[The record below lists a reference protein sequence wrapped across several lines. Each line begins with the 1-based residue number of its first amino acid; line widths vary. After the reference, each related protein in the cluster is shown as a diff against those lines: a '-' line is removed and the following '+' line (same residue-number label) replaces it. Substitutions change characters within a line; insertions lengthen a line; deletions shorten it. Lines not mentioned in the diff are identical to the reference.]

1 MIEQLPMLSIMI
13 WLPLIGAFLVLCTG
27 GDKHA
32 NLARTIALI
41 ATVANLLLSIPLYLG
56 FDPGRFDMQFMEDHL
71 WIQAYQI
78 HYALGIDG
86 ISLVMVILTNFTA
99 LLVIIAGCHSIRV
112 RVAQYMAAFLTIQSM
127 IIGVFCALDA
137 ILFYV
142 FWEGMLI
149 PMYLSIG
156 MWGSA
161 NRSYASIKFFLFTF
175 LGSILMLIA
184 LIYLYNQTGSFMI
197 QNYYGLP
204 LSLRTQEWL
213 FFAFLLAFAV
223 KVPMWPV
230 HTWLPDAHTEA
241 PAGGSVVLAALM
253 LKLGIYGF
261 LRFSM
266 PITPMACT
274 QLDWLMITLSLIAIV
289 YIGLIAIVQTDMKKL
304 IAYSSIAH
312 MGFATLGCFMVYD
325 IVQHMHT
332 LQDAYMSLE
341 GAVIQMVAHA
351 FGSGA
356 MFLGIGL
363 MSDRFYNHSR
373 LIKDYGGVANT
384 MPIFAA
390 FFMLFAM
397 SNVGLPGT
405 AGFVGEFMIIMS
417 AFQSHFLVAAFAS
430 LTLIL
435 SASYTLWMYKRV
447 FFGPIANEHVA
458 AFKDISWTEKVNF
471 ILLAAGVF
479 FVGLYPQP
487 IINVLRVTIGHL
499 LLQSIPPEYAL
510 NAQGLN
516 LLG

>member
-1 MIEQLPMLSIMI
+1 
-13 WLPLIGAFLVLCTG
+13 
-27 GDKHA
+27 
-32 NLARTIALI
+32 
-41 ATVANLLLSIPLYLG
+41 
-56 FDPGRFDMQFMEDHL
+56 
-71 WIQAYQI
+71 
-78 HYALGIDG
+78 
-86 ISLVMVILTNFTA
+86 
-99 LLVIIAGCHSIRV
+99 
-112 RVAQYMAAFLTIQSM
+112 MAAFLVMQGM
-127 IIGVFCALDA
+127 IVGVFCAMDA

-175 LGSILMLIA
+175 LGSILMLVA
-184 LIYLYNQTGSFMI
+184 LIYLYNKTDSFMI
-197 QNYYGLP
+197 QSFYGLP
-204 LSLRTQEWL
+204 LSKTTQIWL
-213 FFAFLLAFAV
+213 FVAFLLAFAV

-253 LKLGIYGF
+253 LKLGVYGF

-266 PITPMACT
+266 PITPLACEK
-274 QLDWLMITLSLIAIV
+274 LALVMVILSLVAIV

-325 IVQHMHT
+325 IVSHMHSH
-332 LQDAYMSLE
+332 QDAYMSLE

-356 MFLGIGL
+356 MFLGVGL
-363 MSDRFYNHSR
+363 LAERSIHHSR
-373 LIKDYGGVANT
+373 LIKDYGGVAHT

-405 AGFVGEFMIIMS
+405 AGFVGEFMVLMS
-417 AFQSHFLVAAFAS
+417 AFQTHLWVAVIAS
-430 LTLIL
+430 LTLLL

-447 FFGPIANEHVA
+447 FFGPVVHADVA
-458 AFKDISWTEKVNF
+458 TFRDITWIEKINY
-471 ILLAAGVF
+471 ILLAIGVF

-487 IINVLRVTIGHL
+487 IIDVLRVTIGHL
-499 LLQSIPPEYAL
+499 LLQSMPPDLAFNVPLTSLYA
-510 NAQGLN
+510 
-516 LLG
+516 

>member
-1 MIEQLPMLSIMI
+1 MFDQLPLLSILI
-13 WLPLIGAFLVLCTG
+13 WLPVIGAVLVLCTG
-27 GDKHA
+27 SDKHA
-32 NLARTIALI
+32 NTARTIAVVI
-41 ATVANLLLSIPLYLG
+41 AVINFLLCIPLYLN
-56 FDPGRFDMQFMEDHL
+56 FDPSRYDMQFLENHL
-71 WIQAYQI
+71 WIRVYQI

-86 ISLVMVILTNFTA
+86 ISLVMVILTNFTG
-99 LLVIIAGCHSIRV
+99 LLVIIAGCHAIKV
-112 RVAQYMAAFLTIQSM
+112 RVAQYMANFLVLQGM
-127 IIGVFCALDA
+127 IIGVFCAMDA

-142 FWEGMLI
+142 YWEAMLI

-156 MWGSA
+156 IWGSA

-175 LGSILMLIA
+175 LGSLLMLVA

-197 QNYYGLP
+197 QNFYGLP
-204 LSLRTQEWL
+204 LSEHIQTWVFL
-213 FFAFLLAFAV
+213 AFLLAFAV

-266 PITPMACT
+266 PITPIACEK
-274 QLDWLMITLSLIAIV
+274 LAWVMITLSLIGIV
-289 YIGLIAIVQTDMKKL
+289 YIGLVAIVQSDLKKL

-325 IVQHMHT
+325 IVSHMHS

-356 MFLGIGL
+356 MFLGVGL
-363 MSDRFYNHSR
+363 LAERFYNHSR
-373 LIKDYGGVANT
+373 LIKDYGGVAHS

-405 AGFVGEFMIIMS
+405 AGFVGEFMVIMS
-417 AFQSHFLVAAFAS
+417 AFQSHFWVAATAS
-430 LTLIL
+430 LTLVL
-435 SASYTLWMYKRV
+435 AASYTLWMYKRV
-447 FFGPIANEHVA
+447 FFGPIGNEYVA
-458 AFKDISWTEKVNF
+458 GFQDVTWLEKINY
-471 ILLAAGVF
+471 ILLAIGVF

-487 IINVLRVTIGHL
+487 IINVLKVTIGHL
-499 LLQSIPPEYAL
+499 LLQSIPQDLAFNMPTKL
-510 NAQGLN
+510 FLS
-516 LLG
+516 